1 MSIDKRWTRKEA
13 ERAFDHLADSIE
25 AERASEIAS
34 ELKESGHDLNDVA
47 ARMKSSAL
55 AGVKAFRQQRLHRAR
70 ERYVESSSRIEE
82 RNKGVAGSR
91 EDRRRRFF
99 AALTAKPELQARYTM
114 QHRDLNALTDADIES
129 ALEELE
135 ILGALKDMDDTRS

>member
-1 MSIDKRWTRKEA
+1 MSVDKRWTREEA

-25 AERASEIAS
+25 GESASEIAS

-47 ARMKSSAL
+47 AKMKASAL

-70 ERYVESSSRIEE
+70 QRYEESSSKIERHTKEGGQSREE
-82 RNKGVAGSR
+82 R
-91 EDRRRRFF
+91 RRKFYSI
-99 AALTAKPELQARYTM
+99 LDAKPELRSRYTM
-114 QHRDLNALTDADIES
+114 QHRDLNAITDADIES

-135 ILGALKDMDDTRS
+135 MLGALEVEDDGKS

>member
-1 MSIDKRWTRKEA
+1 MSIDKRWTREEA

-25 AERASEIAS
+25 AESASEIAS

-47 ARMKSSAL
+47 SRMKASAL

-70 ERYVESSSRIEE
+70 ERYVESSSRIEG
-82 RNKGVAGSR
+82 RTRGAVGSR
-91 EDRRRRFF
+91 EERRSRFF
-99 AALTAKPELQARYTM
+99 AVLNAKPELQARYTM

-135 ILGALKDMDDTRS
+135 ILGALEDVDDTRS